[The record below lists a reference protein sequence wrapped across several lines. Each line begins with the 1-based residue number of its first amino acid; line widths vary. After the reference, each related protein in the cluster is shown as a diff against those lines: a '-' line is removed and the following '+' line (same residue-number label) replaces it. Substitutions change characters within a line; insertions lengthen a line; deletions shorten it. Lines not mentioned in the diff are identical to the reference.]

1 MLKIKDNVDLKELE
15 KFGFKPHYEL
25 KDCRTGESYITHYF
39 QTRSYDRMYGTLHL
53 FPIKKEK
60 VVL

>member
-1 MLKIKDNVDLKELE
+1 MLKIKNNVDLKELE

-39 QTRSYDRMYGTLHL
+39 QTRSYDKGGGINDTHKRLY
-53 FPIKKEK
+53 I
-60 VVL
+60 